1 MTKGGIT
8 GSGSLF
14 AFFSHFFCENQ
25 EYEKTEKTPR
35 QRPNIFNPDCFN
47 NAFFKAECAK
57 DNSGGFT
64 YLVKIKSIAFIFCLC
79 TFFFSSDFRK
89 IINSAQIL
97 QN

>member
-14 AFFSHFFCENQ
+14 AFFSHFFCENK

-35 QRPNIFNPDCFN
+35 QRPNIFNPDCFS

-57 DNSGGFT
+57 DNSGGF
-64 YLVKIKSIAFIFCLC
+64 I
-79 TFFFSSDFRK
+79 
-89 IINSAQIL
+89 
-97 QN
+97 